1 MEALATKYRPR
12 TFKDVVCQDNIKKV
26 LTNQL
31 ETGEV
36 KQAYLFCGSAGTG
49 KTTSARIFANEV
61 NEGKGKPIEI
71 DGASNNGVDNIR
83 QIIDD
88 CRMKSLDSK
97 YKVYIID
104 EVHMLSIGAFNALLK
119 VLEEPPKGVIF
130 ILCTTDPHKIPA
142 TILSRVQRFQFKR
155 IPQNEV
161 IKRLEY
167 VLNEENKEIVQSC
180 GGSRDAVQ
188 DIEWARKE
196 GINII
201 EHDKEALEY
210 IAKLADG
217 GMRDAL
223 MKLDTVLGYT
233 RDITLQAVLDCLGI
247 TNYDYLFEIVHSIG
261 KQQAQTPVQ
270 IIDDLYK
277 QGKDLKL
284 FVKDLSKFILDLCKL
299 ELTQD
304 ISCTMLPP
312 EYKRKCIKLISDCG
326 LDLLVDT
333 MDAVNKLMDKIKYE
347 QNPKSLIESELIIL
361 CLG

>member
-31 ETGEV
+31 DTGEV
-36 KQAYLFCGSAGTG
+36 KQAYLFCCSAGTG

-83 QIIDD
+83 NIIDD

-161 IKRLEY
+161 VKRLQY
-167 VLNEENKEIVQSC
+167 VLQ
-180 GGSRDAVQ
+180 Q
-188 DIEWARKE
+188 E
-196 GINII
+196 GKITY
-201 EHDKEALEY
+201 DMEALQY

-233 RDITLQAVLDCLGI
+233 TEITMEAVLDCLGI
-247 TNYDYLFEIVHSIG
+247 TNYDYLFKIVSSII
-261 KQQAQTPVQ
+261 KQDATTPMQ
-270 IIDDLYK
+270 LIDDLYK

-304 ISCTMLPP
+304 INTTMIPP
-312 EYKRKCIKLISDCG
+312 ELKTKCTQLLCKCD
-326 LDLLVDT
+326 LDLLVDI

>member
-1 MEALATKYRPR
+1 MEALATKYRPTR
-12 TFKDVVCQDNIKKV
+12 FEDVVCQDNIKKV

-31 ETGEV
+31 HTGEV

-61 NEGKGKPIEI
+61 NGGKGKPIEI

-83 QIIDD
+83 NIIDD

-161 IKRLEY
+161 VKRLQY
-167 VLNEENKEIVQSC
+167 VLQ
-180 GGSRDAVQ
+180 Q
-188 DIEWARKE
+188 E
-196 GINII
+196 GKITY
-201 EHDKEALEY
+201 DMEALQY

-233 RDITLQAVLDCLGI
+233 TEITMEAVLDCLGI
-247 TNYDYLFEIVHSIG
+247 TNYDYLFKIVSSII
-261 KQQAQTPVQ
+261 KQDATTPMQ
-270 IIDDLYK
+270 LIDDLYK

-304 ISCTMLPP
+304 INTTMIPP
-312 EYKRKCIKLISDCG
+312 ELKTKCTQLLCKCD
-326 LDLLVDT
+326 LDLLVDI

>member
-12 TFKDVVCQDNIKKV
+12 TFKEVVCQDNIKKV

-31 ETGEV
+31 DTGEV

-83 QIIDD
+83 NIIDD

-161 IKRLEY
+161 VKRLQY
-167 VLNEENKEIVQSC
+167 VLQ
-180 GGSRDAVQ
+180 Q
-188 DIEWARKE
+188 E
-196 GINII
+196 GKITY
-201 EHDKEALEY
+201 DMEALQY

-233 RDITLQAVLDCLGI
+233 TDITMEAVLDCLGI
-247 TNYDYLFEIVHSIG
+247 TNYDYLFKIVSSII
-261 KQQAQTPVQ
+261 KQDATTPMQ
-270 IIDDLYK
+270 LIDDLYK

-304 ISCTMLPP
+304 INTTMIPP
-312 EYKRKCIKLISDCG
+312 ELKTKCTQLLCKCD
-326 LDLLVDT
+326 LDLLVDI

>member
-12 TFKDVVCQDNIKKV
+12 TFKEVVCQDNIKKV

-31 ETGEV
+31 DTGEL

-61 NEGKGKPIEI
+61 NGGKGKPIEI

-83 QIIDD
+83 NIIDD

-161 IKRLEY
+161 VKRLQY
-167 VLNEENKEIVQSC
+167 VLQ
-180 GGSRDAVQ
+180 Q
-188 DIEWARKE
+188 E
-196 GINII
+196 GKITY
-201 EHDKEALEY
+201 DMEALQY

-233 RDITLQAVLDCLGI
+233 TEITMEAVLDCLGI
-247 TNYDYLFEIVHSIG
+247 TNYDYLFKIVSSII
-261 KQQAQTPVQ
+261 KQDATTPMQ
-270 IIDDLYK
+270 LIDDLYK

-304 ISCTMLPP
+304 INTTMIPP
-312 EYKRKCIKLISDCG
+312 ELKTKCTRLLCKCD
-326 LDLLVDT
+326 LDLLVDI

>member
-31 ETGEV
+31 DTGEV

-61 NEGKGKPIEI
+61 NGGKGKPIEI

-83 QIIDD
+83 NIIDD

-161 IKRLEY
+161 VNRLQY
-167 VLNEENKEIVQSC
+167 VLQ
-180 GGSRDAVQ
+180 Q
-188 DIEWARKE
+188 E
-196 GINII
+196 GKITY
-201 EHDKEALEY
+201 DMEALQY

-233 RDITLQAVLDCLGI
+233 TEITMEAVLDCLGI
-247 TNYDYLFEIVHSIG
+247 TNYDYLFKIVSSII
-261 KQQAQTPVQ
+261 KQDATTPMQ
-270 IIDDLYK
+270 LIDDLYK

-284 FVKDLSKFILDLCKL
+284 FVEDLSKFILDLCKL

-304 ISCTMLPP
+304 INTTMIPP
-312 EYKRKCIKLISDCG
+312 ELKTKCTQLLCKCD
-326 LDLLVDT
+326 LDLLVDI

>member
-36 KQAYLFCGSAGTG
+36 KQAYLFAGSAGTG

-61 NEGKGKPIEI
+61 NGGKGKPIEI

-83 QIIDD
+83 NIIDD

-161 IKRLEY
+161 VKRLQY
-167 VLNEENKEIVQSC
+167 VLQ
-180 GGSRDAVQ
+180 Q
-188 DIEWARKE
+188 E
-196 GINII
+196 GKITY
-201 EHDKEALEY
+201 DMEALQY

-233 RDITLQAVLDCLGI
+233 TEITMEAVLDCLGI
-247 TNYDYLFEIVHSIG
+247 TNYDYLFKIVSSII
-261 KQQAQTPVQ
+261 KQDATTPMQ
-270 IIDDLYK
+270 LIDDLYK

-304 ISCTMLPP
+304 INTTMIPP
-312 EYKRKCIKLISDCG
+312 ELKTKCTRLLCKCD
-326 LDLLVDT
+326 LDLLVDI

>member
-12 TFKDVVCQDNIKKV
+12 TFKEVVCQDNIKKV

-31 ETGEV
+31 DTGEV

-61 NEGKGKPIEI
+61 NGGKGKPIEI

-83 QIIDD
+83 NIIDD

-161 IKRLEY
+161 VNRLQY
-167 VLNEENKEIVQSC
+167 VLQ
-180 GGSRDAVQ
+180 Q
-188 DIEWARKE
+188 E
-196 GINII
+196 GKITY
-201 EHDKEALEY
+201 DMEALQY

-233 RDITLQAVLDCLGI
+233 TEITMEAVLDCLGI
-247 TNYDYLFEIVHSIG
+247 TNYDYLFKIVSSII
-261 KQQAQTPVQ
+261 KQDATTPMQ
-270 IIDDLYK
+270 LIDDLYK

-304 ISCTMLPP
+304 INTTMIPP
-312 EYKRKCIKLISDCG
+312 ELKTKCTQLLCKCD
-326 LDLLVDT
+326 LDLLVDI

>member
-1 MEALATKYRPR
+1 MMNLAVKYRPER
-12 TFKDVVCQDNIKKV
+12 FADVVCQDNVKKV

-31 ETGEV
+31 ETNEV
-36 KQAYLFCGSAGTG
+36 KQAYLFCGSSGTG

-61 NEGKGKPIEI
+61 NKGKGKPIEI

-83 QIIDD
+83 NIIDD

-161 IKRLEY
+161 VKRLQY
-167 VLNEENKEIVQSC
+167 VLQ
-180 GGSRDAVQ
+180 Q
-188 DIEWARKE
+188 E
-196 GINII
+196 GKITY
-201 EHDKEALEY
+201 DMEALQY

-233 RDITLQAVLDCLGI
+233 TEITMEAVLDCLGI
-247 TNYDYLFEIVHSIG
+247 TNYDYLFKIVSSII
-261 KQQAQTPVQ
+261 KQDATTPMQ
-270 IIDDLYK
+270 LIDDLYK

-304 ISCTMLPP
+304 INTTMIPP
-312 EYKRKCIKLISDCG
+312 ELKTKCTQLLCKCD
-326 LDLLVDT
+326 LDLLVDI

>member
-12 TFKDVVCQDNIKKV
+12 TFKEVVCQDNIKKV

-31 ETGEV
+31 DTGEV
-36 KQAYLFCGSAGTG
+36 KQAYLFAGSPGTG

-61 NEGKGKPIEI
+61 NGGKGKPIEI

-83 QIIDD
+83 NIIDD

-130 ILCTTDPHKIPA
+130 IVCTTDPHKIPA

-161 IKRLEY
+161 VKRLQY
-167 VLNEENKEIVQSC
+167 VLQ
-180 GGSRDAVQ
+180 Q
-188 DIEWARKE
+188 E
-196 GINII
+196 GKITY
-201 EHDKEALEY
+201 DMEALQY

-233 RDITLQAVLDCLGI
+233 TEITMEAVLDCLGI
-247 TNYDYLFEIVHSIG
+247 TNYDYLFKIVSSII
-261 KQQAQTPVQ
+261 KQDATTPMQ
-270 IIDDLYK
+270 LIDDLYK

-304 ISCTMLPP
+304 INTTMIPP
-312 EYKRKCIKLISDCG
+312 ELKTKCTQLLCKCD
-326 LDLLVDT
+326 LDLLVDI

>member
-1 MEALATKYRPR
+1 M
-12 TFKDVVCQDNIKKV
+12 CQKKKKKV

-31 ETGEV
+31 DTGEV

-61 NEGKGKPIEI
+61 NGGKGKPIEI

-83 QIIDD
+83 NIIDD

-97 YKVYIID
+97 YKVYVID

-161 IKRLEY
+161 VKRLQY
-167 VLNEENKEIVQSC
+167 VLQ
-180 GGSRDAVQ
+180 Q
-188 DIEWARKE
+188 E
-196 GINII
+196 GKITY
-201 EHDKEALEY
+201 DMEALQY

-233 RDITLQAVLDCLGI
+233 TEITMEAVLDCLGI
-247 TNYDYLFEIVHSIG
+247 TNYDYLFKIVSSII
-261 KQQAQTPVQ
+261 KQDATTPMQ
-270 IIDDLYK
+270 LIDDLYK

-304 ISCTMLPP
+304 INTTMIPP
-312 EYKRKCIKLISDCG
+312 ELKTKCTQLLCKCD
-326 LDLLVDT
+326 LDLLVDI